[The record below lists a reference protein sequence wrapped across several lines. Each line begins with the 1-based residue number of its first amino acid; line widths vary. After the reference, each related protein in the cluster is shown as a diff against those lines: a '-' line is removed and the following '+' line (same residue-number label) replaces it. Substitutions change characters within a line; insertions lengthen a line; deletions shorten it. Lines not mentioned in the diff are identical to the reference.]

1 MIDTDTREEYEKE
14 ARVYVVMR
22 DNFLSG
28 WGHAPSI
35 SYYVIA
41 CPSVSIAEKV
51 AYYAENTR
59 TEMKYVSIRF
69 GTVKE
74 ALSSRRITEND
85 HVSITGVNPQWC
97 GWGWSDRNADEIR
110 KMWD

>member
-28 WGHAPSI
+28 WGHAPST

-51 AYYAENTR
+51 AYYAENRR
-59 TEMKYVSIRF
+59 T
-69 GTVKE
+69 
-74 ALSSRRITEND
+74 
-85 HVSITGVNPQWC
+85 
-97 GWGWSDRNADEIR
+97 
-110 KMWD
+110 